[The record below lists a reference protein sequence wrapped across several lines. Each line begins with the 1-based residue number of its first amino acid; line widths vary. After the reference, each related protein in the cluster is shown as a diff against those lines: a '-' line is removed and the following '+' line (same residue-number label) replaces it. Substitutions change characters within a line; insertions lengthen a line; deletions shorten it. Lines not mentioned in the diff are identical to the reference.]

1 LLRRNPFRFEWAESV
16 SFCSSHGCGVDS
28 VVLLVGPNELDESNL
43 TPIAHVSD
51 KPVFVAADIE
61 DHSDSISDP

>member
-1 LLRRNPFRFEWAESV
+1 
-16 SFCSSHGCGVDS
+16 
-28 VVLLVGPNELDESNL
+28 VGPNELDESNL